1 MTNCQKEIY
10 MMNRST
16 SSSTKSKEKA
26 PLAIRLY
33 LSLSLQQALYG
44 LSFKEDEANEAMDRM
59 LIEMV
64 LTAIT
69 EIMPDD
75 IEA

>member
-1 MTNCQKEIY
+1 MMKIPVEGTPKRKE
-10 MMNRST
+10 
-16 SSSTKSKEKA
+16 EA
-26 PLAIRLY
+26 PLAVRLY

-44 LSFKEDEANEAMDRM
+44 LSFIENAENEAMDQM

-64 LTAIT
+64 LAAIT
-69 EIMPDD
+69 EIMPHD